1 MTNDLVQP
9 KQNNFIPMQDA
20 EGNRC
25 FVNAWDVPNRKA
37 EGWKVVGDLAF
48 HASSTRAPIEA
59 LESKGGQAAAAPA
72 VPADPA
78 ADRARVVMQHAQ
90 IGYRDKA
97 KSRRAYAE
105 IWEALDKQGLRVDR
119 YGICLDWSMGYPR
132 AQRGKIGS
140 TSLRQL
146 EKMLGRRWLRW

>member
-1 MTNDLVQP
+1 VTNDLVQP

-48 HASSTRAPIEA
+48 HASSTRAPVEA

-78 ADRARVVMQHAQ
+78 ADRARVKAIARAADEDQEALADKLIADGVPEADALKALAADAAA
-90 IGYRDKA
+90 RKA
-97 KSRRAYAE
+97 KTTKPAKGDAE
-105 IWEALDKQGLRVDR
+105 KPAAPQ
-119 YGICLDWSMGYPR
+119 
-132 AQRGKIGS
+132 A
-140 TSLRQL
+140 
-146 EKMLGRRWLRW
+146 